1 MESILLQK
9 RGVDLE
15 ALNLHDL
22 ETGREKD
29 VV

>member
-9 RGVDLE
+9 RGVDPK
-15 ALNLHDL
+15 ALNLHVT
-22 ETGREKD
+22 EIGKEKD